1 VFDMADAV
9 RAVFENENVGAV
21 DGVGEI
27 GTGVCARP
35 SVLALL
41 TGLSGNIP
49 KDVGAVI
56 DGDKVPPIF
65 IVGAEYE
72 DPPKKGSACAV
83 YGNVTWPAEDCG
95 PNVPPR
101 ALTVGAASVAA
112 PQTDAKTGNAPE
124 AGVIE
129 APPKPP

>member
-1 VFDMADAV
+1 MADAV

-56 DGDKVPPIF
+56 DGDKTDLRFLDPKGVV
-65 IVGAEYE
+65 VGLYAKG
-72 DPPKKGSACAV
+72 PAKKDTSGF
-83 YGNVTWPAEDCG
+83 
-95 PNVPPR
+95 
-101 ALTVGAASVAA
+101 
-112 PQTDAKTGNAPE
+112 
-124 AGVIE
+124 VIDRH
-129 APPKPP
+129 